1 MAKMGNKMIALCS
14 LAVGAVYTSGYI
26 VTQPKTTLA
35 AQTQTNKNTS
45 PFDSNSN
52 TSHYSHHYRGH
63 QRKRSGGDSQQP
75 PGSTQ
80 QTPGT
85 TQQSPSTT
93 QQSPGTSQKSSGTA
107 TQGNY
112 KDGTYTGV
120 GTNQIGSVQVAVKI
134 SKGKIASVSITNCS
148 TSYSESNIGQLP
160 SEVVTRQ
167 SSSVD
172 NVSGATRSTEDFQ
185 SAVQMALDKA
195 KA

>member
-52 TSHYSHHYRGH
+52 TSHHLHHYRGH

-80 QTPGT
+80 QT
-85 TQQSPSTT
+85 PSTT